1 MRGSIL
7 SKIGNTPLIKIEKI
21 TFHLKRV
28 SIYAKAEWFNPGG
41 SVKDRPAFYMI
52 MDGIKK
58 GLLTKD
64 KIIIDATS
72 GNTGIAYA
80 MIGAVLGYKVK
91 LALPQNASLER
102 KRILKAYGAE
112 LILTDPLE
120 GTDGAQRV
128 AKEIVNQ
135 EPEKYFYPDQYN
147 NDENWRAHYET
158 TAVEIINQTKG
169 KLTHFVAGLG
179 TTGTFVGVAKRLKE
193 FNPKIKT
200 ISVQPDSPLHGVE
213 GLKHLPTAI
222 VPGIFKPELVDEI
235 IEVSTED
242 AYKMVKR
249 LAKEEGLFV
258 GVSSGAVM
266 VACLK
271 VVEKIEEGII
281 VTVFPDSGA
290 KYLNERFWDEINLE
304 YENAYNRTRNNF

>member
-1 MRGSIL
+1 M

-21 TFHLKRV
+21 TSHLKGI

-41 SVKDRPAFYMI
+41 SVKDRPALYMI
-52 MDGIKK
+52 MDGIKR
-58 GLLTKD
+58 GILTKD

-80 MIGAVLGYKVK
+80 MIGAVLGYKVE
-91 LALPQNASLER
+91 LALPSNVSVEK

-112 LILTDPLE
+112 LILTNPLE
-120 GTDGAQRV
+120 GTDGAQ
-128 AKEIVNQ
+128 KIVKKIV
-135 EPEKYFYPDQYN
+135 ESDPDKYFYPDQYN
-147 NDENWRAHYET
+147 NEANWRAHYET

-169 KLTHFVAGLG
+169 QITHFVAGLG

-200 ISVQPDSPLHGVE
+200 VAVQPDLPLHGIE

-222 VPGIFKPELVDEI
+222 VPGIFKPELADEI
-235 IEVSTED
+235 IDISTEE
-242 AYKMVKR
+242 AYEMVKL
-249 LAKEEGLFV
+249 LARKEGLLV

-266 VACLK
+266 AACLK
-271 VVEKIEEGII
+271 LANKIEKGLI
-281 VTVFPDSGA
+281 VTVFPDSGV
-290 KYLNERFWDEINLE
+290 KYISEKFWDEDVYLKNSASKVE
-304 YENAYNRTRNNF
+304 